1 MRAQLHVEIEPL
13 ISRDDAV
20 VLAASISG
28 HPRGR
33 SRNGQV
39 WIEIPARLQSLL
51 PIQSA
56 ADDLHDAFARI
67 FLVSAMEGDC
77 DLVIHGNVSTS
88 LLANL
93 ERWQAIASTWW
104 PTYSR
109 VELKAD
115 REISTADEAAQFNS
129 QRTETLLAFSGGL
142 DSIDALCGH
151 RLGRRGRNTRNV
163 TGCLFIHGG
172 DIDWRDERF
181 AAASDRIGQLC
192 QATGVELLTV
202 RTNMK
207 QLLPNWSISHCAA
220 ITGLMSLFQRRFA
233 AGLVGCSW
241 AYNNFEFVT
250 VGNGSTALTDPLLSS
265 SGFQV
270 IQDFASTRVEKTIA
284 LRDQPAVWKWLRV
297 CYQGED
303 PSKNCGNCEK
313 CIRQMLCMTVAGI
326 SDFSGFESPLTAE
339 RVAGAVPAGE
349 AVESEWRS
357 CYAMAQECGLGN
369 RPEFQAMGRVLEQY
383 AQRDRKVPV
392 HLLSVSE
399 QRRRKRGRWLQRILG
414 MI

>member
-1 MRAQLHVEIEPL
+1 MRPQLHIEIEPPT
-13 ISRDDAV
+13 RKDDV
-20 VLAASISG
+20 LVLAARVSG

-39 WIEIPARLQSLL
+39 WIEIPARLQPLL
-51 PIQSA
+51 PIQGA
-56 ADDLHDAFARI
+56 DDDLHDAFARI
-67 FLVSAMEGDC
+67 FLISAMEGDC
-77 DLVIHGNVSTS
+77 DLVVHGNVSTS

-109 VELKAD
+109 VELRAD
-115 REISTADEAAQFNS
+115 REISTANEAARFDP

-142 DSIDALCGH
+142 DSIDSLYGH
-151 RLGRRGRNTRNV
+151 RHGRRGRNTRNV

-172 DIDWRDERF
+172 DIDWRDDRF
-181 AAASDRIGQLC
+181 AAAANRVGQLC
-192 QATGVELLTV
+192 KDTGVDLLTA
-202 RTNMK
+202 RSNMK

-220 ITGLMSLFQRRFA
+220 ITGLMSLFQNRFA

-265 SGFQV
+265 AGFQV
-270 IQDFASTRVEKTIA
+270 IQDFASTRIEKTIA
-284 LRDQPAVWKWLRV
+284 LANQPAVWKWLRV
-297 CYQGED
+297 CYQGEN
-303 PSKNCGNCEK
+303 PSQNCGNCEK
-313 CIRQMLCMTVAGI
+313 CIRQMLCMTVAGVT
-326 SDFSGFESPLTAE
+326 DFSGFESPLTTE
-339 RVAGAVPAGE
+339 KVAGVVPAGE
-349 AVESEWRS
+349 AIESEWRA
-357 CYAMAQECGLGN
+357 CYALAQQRGLGD
-369 RPEFQAMGRVLEQY
+369 RPEFQAMGRVLAQY
-383 AQRDRKVPV
+383 DKRERKVPV
-392 HLLSVSE
+392 HLLSVTE